1 MVCFDVADAFVSVQ
15 LCLSGSQ
22 CSYGLQERWRPRL
35 AASRACV
42 KRPWHSTR
50 PQPRQGVVLFRSLR
64 LYRAVHSSVSC
75 APPRV
80 STFGAAHAPICLTRF
95 RPCSS
100 APAVAHSARMAYNRF
115 HPPLAACWAC
125 AKRPSHSMRLPPQL
139 LAVLLPSHRQCRA
152 VHSSPTCAPR
162 RAPARGVNVSICAL
176 PPTPQAP
183 PAPPALPPLPPL
195 APGPSDF
202 LTFAT
207 LAQLRVAIED
217 APPSANLSVYIHQ
230 GTVFALDGAP
240 LVVGAINLQ
249 LV

>member
-22 CSYGLQERWRPRL
+22 CSYGLQAL
-35 AASRACV
+35 APAFCSISGVCQATVAQYAAAATAGGCPVPFSPSVSSSSLISELCTASCV
-42 KRPWHSTR
+42 DIRGCTCSDLPDA
-50 PQPRQGVVLFRSLR
+50 F
-64 LYRAVHSSVSC
+64 SSVQLCTGGGAQCAHGLQSLSPAFGSLLGVCQATVAQYAAAATAAGCPAPFSPPVSSSALISDLCTASC
-75 APPRV
+75 A
-80 STFGAAHAPICLTRF
+80 
-95 RPCSS
+95 S
-100 APAVAHSARMAYNRF
+100 A
-115 HPPLAACWAC
+115 
-125 AKRPSHSMRLPPQL
+125 
-139 LAVLLPSHRQCRA
+139 
-152 VHSSPTCAPR
+152 
-162 RAPARGVNVSICAL
+162 GVNVSICAL